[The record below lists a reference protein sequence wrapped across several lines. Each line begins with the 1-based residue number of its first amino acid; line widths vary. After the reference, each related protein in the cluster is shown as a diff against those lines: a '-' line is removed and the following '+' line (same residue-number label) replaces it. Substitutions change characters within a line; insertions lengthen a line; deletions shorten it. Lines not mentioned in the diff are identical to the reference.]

1 MAQGPQRREPR
12 RFEPPPWEREQ
23 FEQLERE
30 RQEREERA
38 REAAEAV
45 VPAPAQ
51 ASPPAAPSTTTDTA
65 EARPAVEPTSAS
77 QDHPEGPD
85 STRVDAMLLA
95 LKDEEPPAVQGAW
108 KFGIAAAAFVGT
120 VGLMLVVWGM
130 VALARSAGSGPAGIM
145 GATIMSVMGG
155 LFVGLA
161 AWMGA
166 RSLKQRGVL

>member
-1 MAQGPQRREPR
+1 MVYGPQRREPR

-23 FEQLERE
+23 FERFE
-30 RQEREERA
+30 QEHAPATPRA
-38 REAAEAV
+38 APESPFARPLGAEAE
-45 VPAPAQ
+45 VPVPELAVPQTEAP
-51 ASPPAAPSTTTDTA
+51 
-65 EARPAVEPTSAS
+65 
-77 QDHPEGPD
+77 G
-85 STRVDAMLLA
+85 VDAMLLA
-95 LKDEEPPAVQGAW
+95 LKAEEPAVVEGAW
-108 KFGIAAAAFVGT
+108 RFGLVAAAFVGT
-120 VGLMLVVWGM
+120 IGLMLVIWGM

>member
-1 MAQGPQRREPR
+1 MAHGPQRREPR

-30 RQEREERA
+30 RKGREQRA
-38 REAAEAV
+38 REAAEAAR
-45 VPAPAQ
+45 PAPAQ
-51 ASPPAAPSTTTDTA
+51 APPSPPTTVDVAGAQPVQEPASAPQGS
-65 EARPAVEPTSAS
+65 
-77 QDHPEGPD
+77 PEGADPV
-85 STRVDAMLLA
+85 RVDAMLVA
-95 LKDEEPPAVQGAW
+95 LKAEEPPAVQGAW
-108 KFGIAAAAFVGT
+108 KFGLVAAAFVGT

-130 VALARSAGSGPAGIM
+130 VALARSAGSGPAGVM

>member
-23 FEQLERE
+23 FERLERE
-30 RQEREERA
+30 RSRD
-38 REAAEAV
+38 
-45 VPAPAQ
+45 VPVAKPEVD
-51 ASPPAAPSTTTDTA
+51 PPAAPET
-65 EARPAVEPTSAS
+65 EAPRAVEPE
-77 QDHPEGPD
+77 PESEPVARRAEPPEVPG
-85 STRVDAMLLA
+85 VDEMLLA
-95 LKDEEPPAVQGAW
+95 LKAEEPPAVESAW
-108 KFGIAAAAFVGT
+108 KFGLIASVLVGT
-120 VGLMLVVWGM
+120 IGLMLVIWGM